1 MFTDPPRNIAEAMQQ
16 GYEERLIRERMN
28 APMGGGGSAGGGIG
42 NMAGWALFSGMLF
55 SVVGFIMGKDLASAI
70 VGGLFGAALLWV
82 PAAFLRKTGGG
93 ASRLSVVAWTLG
105 GLVGGAA
112 LAIAIAL
119 VADVISLKELRVG
132 NMMLYYGVL
141 GALVLGGYR
150 LSRR

>member
-28 APMGGGGSAGGGIG
+28 GPMGGGGAAGGGVG
-42 NMAGWALFSGMLF
+42 NIAGWALFSGMIF
-55 SVVGFIMGKDLASAI
+55 SVVGFIMGKDLTSAI

-82 PAAFLRKTGGG
+82 PAAFLRKTDGG
-93 ASRLSVVAWTLG
+93 ASRFSVIAWTLG
-105 GLVGGAA
+105 GLAGGAA
-112 LAIAIAL
+112 LAIAVAL
-119 VADVISLKELRVG
+119 VADVIFLKEMRVG
-132 NMMLYYGVL
+132 NMIVNYGIL